1 MLSGNSR
8 NQDRFQQL
16 KAFDD
21 SKAGVI
27 GIVDSGITK
36 IPSIF
41 VRPPE
46 DLAGDNP
53 SSGQPIQT
61 QFSIPIVDLADTAVQ
76 RHVVVAGVR
85 FAAETVGFLQVVNH
99 GIPKRVLEKMLE
111 AARGSTSCLRRA
123 RKVKFGSNFDLYK
136 SRFANWRDSLFCV
149 MGPDQPFDPPE
160 LPDEVI
166 FGHIF
171 SSPVHLLFRNF
182 RLNKQINLI
191 PFGVLVLFHGS
202 NYRAIT
208 MEYADHVHKLG
219 VTLFELLSEAL
230 GLKSDHLTGLDCA
243 GGPLIVSH

>member
-111 AARGSTSCLRRA
+111 AARGSTSCLRR
-123 RKVKFGSNFDLYK
+123 
-136 SRFANWRDSLFCV
+136 
-149 MGPDQPFDPPE
+149 
-160 LPDEVI
+160 
-166 FGHIF
+166 
-171 SSPVHLLFRNF
+171 
-182 RLNKQINLI
+182 
-191 PFGVLVLFHGS
+191 
-202 NYRAIT
+202 
-208 MEYADHVHKLG
+208 
-219 VTLFELLSEAL
+219 
-230 GLKSDHLTGLDCA
+230 
-243 GGPLIVSH
+243 